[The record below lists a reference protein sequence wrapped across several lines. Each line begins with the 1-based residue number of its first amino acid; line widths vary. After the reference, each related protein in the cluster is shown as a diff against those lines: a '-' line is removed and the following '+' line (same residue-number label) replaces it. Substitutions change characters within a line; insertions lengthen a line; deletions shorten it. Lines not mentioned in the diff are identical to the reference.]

1 MSRGGARN
9 GRIGKN
15 YTNRTDLN
23 PAAPKALPPTAVP
36 GQQYGQ
42 AKAQLD
48 AQKIAPMANAPLAT
62 PVVPQIGQ
70 PQPSGPQPGSLGGLT
85 DPTQRPNEHLMT
97 GVAAGPGA
105 GPEALMPTLPPDP
118 ANETLALLNTLSV
131 KSPAVQAVVDFLNKQ
146 AQNQM
151 PH

>member
-1 MSRGGARN
+1 MSRGGART
-9 GRIGKN
+9 GRVGKN
-15 YTNRTDLN
+15 YANRTDLN

-36 GQQYGQ
+36 NQQYGQ

-48 AQKIAPMANAPLAT
+48 AQKIAPMANAPL
-62 PVVPQIGQ
+62 PQGVPQPGTQ
-70 PQPSGPQPGSLGGLT
+70 VPQGPPPGSLGGLT
-85 DPTQRPNEHLMT
+85 DPTQNPNEHLMT

-105 GPEALMPTLPPDP
+105 GPEALTPTLPSDP
-118 ANETLALLNTLSV
+118 SAEALALLNTLTV
-131 KSPAVQAVVDFLNKQ
+131 KSPAVQSIVDFLNHQ

>member
-15 YTNRTDLN
+15 YTNRSDLN

-36 GQQYGQ
+36 NQQYGQ

-48 AQKIAPMANAPLAT
+48 AQKAAPMANGPLQT
-62 PVVPQIGQ
+62 PIVPQLGQ
-70 PQPSGPQPGSLGGLT
+70 PQGPQPGSLGGLT

-105 GPEALMPTLPPDP
+105 GPEALTPTLPVTPQMT
-118 ANETLALLNTLSV
+118 ALGLLNSLGDNV
-131 KSPAVQAVVDFLNKQ
+131 SPFVAQIRDHLAAQ
-146 AQNQM
+146 AQNDM